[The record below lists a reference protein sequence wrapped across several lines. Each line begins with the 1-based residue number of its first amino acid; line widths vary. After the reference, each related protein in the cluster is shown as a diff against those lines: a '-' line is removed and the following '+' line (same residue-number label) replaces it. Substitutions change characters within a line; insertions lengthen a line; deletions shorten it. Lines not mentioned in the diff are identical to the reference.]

1 VQVYKLDVE
10 YDRICFDLK
19 RNINSLFRTFYLKFD
34 SLSTEIKEI
43 EKLVDDREILNRI
56 DNLIYKMPEA
66 KIDNINTMISNTI
79 KRIGKNLEIPIDF
92 SVSIMAHPID
102 FYKELNDFVLYLIQ
116 NLYLQYDI
124 IKNMHIGLTESSTI
138 VNLRIEL
145 IHSIGQRRIR
155 SELEEAMSHRIQKTM
170 NKFKAVFNEE
180 RDDNKT
186 IFSYEILRI
195 NE

>member
-1 VQVYKLDVE
+1 MQVYKLDVG